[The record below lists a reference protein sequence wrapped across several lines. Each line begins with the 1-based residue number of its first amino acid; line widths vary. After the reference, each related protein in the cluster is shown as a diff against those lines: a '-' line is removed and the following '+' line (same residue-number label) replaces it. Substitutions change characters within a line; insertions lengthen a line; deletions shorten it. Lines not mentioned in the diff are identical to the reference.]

1 MYVTANSLCIVK
13 LIGASLQLGLL
24 RRLINFCRAQI
35 STPSHPDPVENDM
48 MIRKIAVLSA
58 QAVFKDVIP
67 GYRIRALTDK
77 EKAEKVS
84 QMVQRTRDFEQGL
97 VNVYQS
103 YLQILEAEVKG
114 ALTSMAML
122 IRARKS
128 LRPCS
133 QKRLIRRSFALH
145 LSVAN

>member
-1 MYVTANSLCIVK
+1 
-13 LIGASLQLGLL
+13 
-24 RRLINFCRAQI
+24 
-35 STPSHPDPVENDM
+35 

-58 QAVFKDVIP
+58 QAVFKDIIP

-114 ALTSMAML
+114 TNHQIEFRMKTLTSTQPRMISPML
-122 IRARKS
+122 
-128 LRPCS
+128 LYDV
-133 QKRLIRRSFALH
+133 
-145 LSVAN
+145 SVDC